1 MTSPTQHSKTQK
13 ALLSVFALPL
23 EIGSRMLYE
32 EDLEEKGFLN
42 LLEGLSAET
51 QEILLQ
57 HTKTLVSIKPELG
70 YHFLFKAKALLE
82 LIGMDSLDQWVTLVL
97 DIFDVKGLNPAKE
110 FILAPNDHPLFL
122 KHWGLGVSFHEIRGI
137 LHNYVHALGHRDFHL
152 EPASTHYTDTLTIYV
167 PERISTFRR
176 KEDNALLYKIMVTHK
191 FLQTELGTYRLDPKK
206 IHVVETVG
214 PSKTDKSP
222 DQENTPPLFLFLN
235 RFSDPVLGEDL
246 FNLAESI
253 RIEAWIGEYLPGLY
267 REMNRL
273 KKNLWLKRKI
283 DADLSPKSRIMNDL
297 IRIWLTGDG
306 SSPKDLDGEKATREI
321 YQLMDLIRSPEA
333 AVEETAMIVVKAYH
347 AMDHIPG
354 PYEPVAPVPFIGYLR
369 PEEAER
375 GRLKRR
381 EATRV
386 QFREELAK
394 MIEDLPQCEQVEIEI
409 PGMPEADEDHIKKTP
424 QQQIPYE
431 LFLDGIP
438 VPIPEAMGKI
448 IKDIYEDLGAI
459 PSDYMSVTDD
469 MSGHFFRSLCQT
481 TTGTSNVLSEHGAGV
496 HVYDEWDYRRKGYRK
511 RWVLLRE
518 SDAPV
523 GDMAFSQ
530 GVLDQYRG
538 MIQSIKRQFERIQM
552 SQALLK
558 RQKDGDRIDL
568 DAAVEAFT
576 DSRAGL
582 NPSERLFSQI
592 RRNKRDIATAF
603 LIDLSGSTRGW
614 INEMERTALLI
625 LSEALGV
632 LKDRFAIYGF
642 SGRTRKRCEL
652 FRIKG
657 FEERYGETVK
667 ARISGLEP
675 LDYTRL
681 APPIRHLT
689 GILREVA
696 ARTRLMITLSD
707 GKPDDYDI
715 YKGQYGIEDTR
726 QALLES
732 RQAGIHPFCITID
745 RAEHAYLSHMYGLA
759 NYVFIDDIAKLPVKI
774 PEIYRKLTT

>member
-1 MTSPTQHSKTQK
+1 MFPNEFQR
-13 ALLSVFALPL
+13 L
-23 EIGSRMLYE
+23 
-32 EDLEEKGFLN
+32 DEKKITPF
-42 LLEGLSAET
+42 
-51 QEILLQ
+51 
-57 HTKTLVSIKPELG
+57 
-70 YHFLFKAKALLE
+70 
-82 LIGMDSLDQWVTLVL
+82 
-97 DIFDVKGLNPAKE
+97 
-110 FILAPNDHPLFL
+110 
-122 KHWGLGVSFHEIRGI
+122 
-137 LHNYVHALGHRDFHL
+137 
-152 EPASTHYTDTLTIYV
+152 
-167 PERISTFRR
+167 
-176 KEDNALLYKIMVTHK
+176 LYKIMVTHK

>member
-1 MTSPTQHSKTQK
+1 MTSETQPLKTRNVI
-13 ALLSVFALPL
+13 LSVFALPL

-42 LLEGLSAET
+42 LLEGLSAEI
-51 QEILLQ
+51 QKILLQ
-57 HTKTLVSIKPELG
+57 HTQTLVSIKPELG

-82 LIGMDSLDQWVTLVL
+82 LIGSDSLDQWVTLVL

-110 FILAPNDHPLFL
+110 FILAPNDHPLFVQ
-122 KHWGLGVSFHEIRGI
+122 HWGLGVSFHEIRGI

-152 EPASTHYTDTLTIYV
+152 EPASTHYTDTLSIYV
-167 PERISTFRR
+167 PERISTFTR

-191 FLQTELGTYRLDPKK
+191 FLQTELGTYRLDPKN
-206 IHVVETVG
+206 IHDIETAG
-214 PSKTDKSP
+214 PFKTNRNP
-222 DQENTPPLFLFLN
+222 RQENAPPLLRFLN
-235 RFSDPVLGEDL
+235 RFPDPALVKDL
-246 FNLAESI
+246 FNLMETI
-253 RIEAWIGEYLPGLY
+253 RIEAWIREDLPGLY

-273 KKNLWLKRKI
+273 KKELWLKRKT
-283 DADLSPKSRIMNDL
+283 DSNVSPRSRIMNDL
-297 IRIWLTGDG
+297 IRRWLTGDG
-306 SSPKDLDGEKATREI
+306 TPLKNFDWEKTTREI
-321 YQLMDLIRSPEA
+321 HQSMNLIRLPRA
-333 AVEETAMIVVKAYH
+333 TVEDTATVVIKAYH
-347 AMDHIPG
+347 AMDHIHG
-354 PYEPVAPVPFIGYLR
+354 PYEPVAPVPFIGRLR

-381 EATRV
+381 EATRIR
-386 QFREELAK
+386 FREELAK
-394 MIEDLPQCEQVEIEI
+394 MIEKLPDCEQVEIEI
-409 PGMPEADEDHIKKTP
+409 PGMLEGDETEIKKPP
-424 QQQIPYE
+424 QQQVPYE
-431 LFLDGIP
+431 LRIDGIP
-438 VPIPEAMGKI
+438 VPIPEAMQKI

-459 PSDYMSVTDD
+459 PNEYAAVADD

-481 TTGTSNVLSEHGAGV
+481 TTGTSNVLSEYSAGV

-523 GDMAFSQ
+523 GDMAFSR
-530 GVLDQYRG
+530 GVLNQYHG

-552 SQALLK
+552 SQVLLK
-558 RQKDGDRIDL
+558 RQKDGDRVDL
-568 DAAVEAFT
+568 DAAVEAFA
-576 DSRAGL
+576 DSKAGL
-582 NPSERLFSQI
+582 NPSERLFSQM

-625 LSEALGV
+625 LSEALEV

-657 FEERYGETVK
+657 FEEHYGETVK

-681 APPIRHLT
+681 GPPIRHLT

-732 RQAGIHPFCITID
+732 RRAGIHPFCITID
-745 RAEHAYLSHMYGLA
+745 RAEHSYLSHMYGLA

-774 PEIYRKLTT
+774 PEIYCKLTT

>member
-1 MTSPTQHSKTQK
+1 MTSETQPSKTRIQI
-13 ALLSVFALPL
+13 LSVFALPL

-32 EDLEEKGFLN
+32 EDLEEKGFLT

-51 QEILLQ
+51 QETVLQ
-57 HTKTLVSIKPELG
+57 HAQTLVSIKPELG
-70 YHFLFKAKALLE
+70 YHFLFKAKELLA
-82 LIGMDSLDQWVTLVL
+82 LIGLDSLDRWVTLVL

-110 FILAPNDHPLFL
+110 FILAPKDHPLFL
-122 KHWGLGVSFHEIRGI
+122 QHWGLGVSFHEIHNI

-152 EPASTHYTDTLTIYV
+152 ETASTHYTDTLNIYV

-191 FLQTELGTYRLDPKK
+191 FLQTELGTYRLDPKN
-206 IHVVETVG
+206 IHGIEAAAAFKV
-214 PSKTDKSP
+214 DKDP
-222 DQENTPPLFLFLN
+222 LHAPPLFRFLN
-235 RFSDPVLGEDL
+235 HFPDPALGEDL
-246 FNLAESI
+246 FNFMESV
-253 RIEAWIGEYLPGLY
+253 RIETWIGEHLPGLY

-273 KKNLWLKRKI
+273 KKALSLKRKT
-283 DADLSPKSRIMNDL
+283 DAEVSPISRIMENL
-297 IRIWLTGDG
+297 IRRWLTGEG
-306 SSPKDLDGEKATREI
+306 SPPRNPAWEKTTLKIHQWMNVIRLPRAT
-321 YQLMDLIRSPEA
+321 
-333 AVEETAMIVVKAYH
+333 VEDTARVVTHAYH
-347 AMDHIPG
+347 AMEHHPG
-354 PYEPVAPVPFIGYLR
+354 PYEPVAPVPFIGHLR

-386 QFREELAK
+386 EFREQLAK
-394 MIEDLPQCEQVEIEI
+394 MIEKLPDCEQVEIEI
-409 PGMPEADEDHIKKTP
+409 PGMLEADEAEIKKTP
-424 QQQIPYE
+424 PQPIPYE
-431 LFLDGIP
+431 LLIDGIP
-438 VPIPEAMGKI
+438 VPIPEAMRKL

-459 PSDYMSVTDD
+459 PSEYAAVADD

-481 TTGTSNVLSEHGAGV
+481 TTGTSNVLSEHSAGV

-523 GDMAFSQ
+523 GDVSFSN

-558 RQKDGDRIDL
+558 RQKDGDRVDL

-576 DSRAGL
+576 DGKAGL
-582 NPSERLFSQI
+582 TPSERLFSQI

-632 LKDRFAIYGF
+632 LRDRFAIYGF

-657 FEERYGETVK
+657 FEEHYGETVK

-681 APPIRHLT
+681 GPPIRHLT

-732 RQAGIHPFCITID
+732 RRAGIHPFCITID
-745 RAEHAYLSHMYGLA
+745 RAEHSYLSHMYGLA

>member
-1 MTSPTQHSKTQK
+1 MTTPIQHSKSGNPI
-13 ALLSVFALPL
+13 LSIFALPL
-23 EIGSRMLYE
+23 EIGSRMIYE
-32 EDLEEKGFLN
+32 EDLEEQGFFN
-42 LLEGLSAET
+42 LLEGFSAET
-51 QEILLQ
+51 QETLLK
-57 HTKTLVSIKPELG
+57 HARTLVSIKPELA
-70 YHFLFKAKALLE
+70 YHFLIKSRELLE
-82 LIGMDSLDQWVTLVL
+82 FISPDSLDQWVTLVL

-110 FILAPNDHPLFL
+110 FILALNEHPIFTQ
-122 KHWGLGVSFHEIRGI
+122 HWGLGVSFHEIHGI
-137 LHNYVHALGHRDFHL
+137 LNHYVHALGHWDFHL
-152 EPASTHYTDTLTIYV
+152 EPSSTHYTDTLTIYV
-167 PERISTFRR
+167 PVRISTFPR
-176 KEDNALLYKIMVTHK
+176 KADNALLYKIMVTHK
-191 FLQTELGTYRLDPKK
+191 FLQTELGTYRLDLKEIPVIKSTAAGPVEK
-206 IHVVETVG
+206 I
-214 PSKTDKSP
+214 PL
-222 DQENTPPLFLFLN
+222 QEKAPPLLRFLN
-235 RFSDPVLGEDL
+235 QFPDPELGEDL
-246 FNLAESI
+246 FNFMETI
-253 RIEAWIGEYLPGLY
+253 RIEAWIEEYLPGLF
-267 REMNRL
+267 REMRRL
-273 KKNLWLKRKI
+273 KKDLALKRTTRA
-283 DADLSPKSRIMNDL
+283 DAPPKSQIMDHL
-297 IRIWLTGDG
+297 VRRWLGEGRKPLKSADWETTVRETG
-306 SSPKDLDGEKATREI
+306 
-321 YQLMDLIRSPEA
+321 QLMDLIRSPRATVEA
-333 AVEETAMIVVKAYH
+333 TAMVVVNAYN
-347 AMDHIPG
+347 AMDRNPG
-354 PYEPVAPVPFIGYLR
+354 PYEPVAPVPFVGRLR

-375 GRLKRR
+375 GRFKRR

-394 MIEDLPQCEQVEIEI
+394 MMKDLPRCEQVEIEI
-409 PGMPEADEDHIKKTP
+409 PGTPEADGAEIKRP
-424 QQQIPYE
+424 LQQQIPYE
-431 LFLDGIP
+431 FLMDGVP

-459 PSDYMSVTDD
+459 PGEYLSISED
-469 MSGHFFRSLCQT
+469 MSGHSFRSLCQT
-481 TTGTSNVLSEHGAGV
+481 PTGTSNILSENSTGV

-518 SDAPV
+518 SDAAK
-523 GDMAFSQ
+523 GDVAFSQ
-530 GVLDQYRG
+530 GVLDRYHG

-552 SQALLK
+552 AQTLLK
-558 RQKDGDRIDL
+558 RQKEGDRVDL
-568 DAAVEAFT
+568 DAAVEAFA
-576 DSRAGL
+576 DSKAGL
-582 NPSERLFSQI
+582 NPSERLFSQV
-592 RRNKRDIATAF
+592 RRNRRDIATAF

-614 INEMERTALLI
+614 INDMERTALLI

-657 FEERYGETVK
+657 FEETYGETVK

-681 APPIRHLT
+681 GPPIRHLT

-745 RAEHAYLSHMYGLA
+745 RAEHTYLSHMYGAA
-759 NYVFIDDIAKLPVKI
+759 NYVFIDDIAMLPVKI